1 MNSLSYRFY
10 DEKLDLMYEASYSTN
25 QEKSDRR
32 LTELLQRSKLFLNV
46 GNISCYRIEP
56 KF

>member
-10 DEKLDLMYEASYSTN
+10 DEKLELMYEASCRAD
-25 QEKSDRR
+25 QDRNDR
-32 LTELLQRSKLFLNV
+32 KLAELLKRSKFFLNV

-56 KF
+56 KI